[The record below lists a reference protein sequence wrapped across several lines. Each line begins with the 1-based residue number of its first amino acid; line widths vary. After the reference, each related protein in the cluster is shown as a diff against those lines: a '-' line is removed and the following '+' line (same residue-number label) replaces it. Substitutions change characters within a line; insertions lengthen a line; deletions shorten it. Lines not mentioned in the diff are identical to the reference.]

1 MTKELRALL
10 EQLDNMKAEV
20 RSLMGQD
27 KVDEAEKRM
36 NDVRALQK
44 KIEVQRSLEDDE
56 ERDYN
61 PGREFEDEKR
71 DKRSEDELEN
81 EYRSVFMK
89 GIRRRSISTDERSII
104 REYEQRAV
112 MHEGGATGQPDGD
125 SGLIVP
131 KDIQTKINTV
141 IRSFNDLSQ
150 YVNVQNVTALSG
162 SRVLEKNEDM
172 TPFQLVE
179 EYGLIPE
186 TDNPKF
192 NLISYSVK
200 KRAGILPITN
210 ELLSDSDQNIL
221 NYITDWIGRKAVV
234 TRNLLITGL
243 LNTFTKTAF
252 DNLDAV
258 KKAINVSLD
267 PAISANSVIL
277 TNQDGY
283 NWLDEQKD
291 TNGRY
296 LLTDDITQ
304 AGRKLFKGLPVAVAS
319 NRYLPSVDGKA
330 PFIVGDLKQGVVLFN
345 RKFFE
350 LASTK
355 EGGDAFKRDTTD
367 LRTIMRDDIKIWDP
381 GAVIYGQLDVAP
393 VV

>member
-27 KVDEAEKRM
+27 KVDDAEKRM